1 MSAKDK
7 TRKKIAPTLL
17 SELPVADNTG
27 NAFNAAAQ
35 KKNPLANTADLIAM
49 RYGVSNEA
57 PQINEEAFEKNRN
70 VGKKIT
76 TLKDYFKQT
85 ADVFV
90 KNEAEKKEV
99 ATKKRKANAKL
110 TPCERKRNTLQRNLD
125 SYIKVCDRNF
135 SNESLITMADLART
149 KLAKN
154 SSVKGGSRIRM
165 HLRSY
170 KHRR

>member
-1 MSAKDK
+1 MSGKDK
-7 TRKKIAPTLL
+7 DKPRKKIAPTLV
-17 SELPVADNTG
+17 SELPVAS

-35 KKNPLANTADLIAM
+35 KKNPLATTADMIAM

-70 VGKKIT
+70 VGKKVI
-76 TLKDYFKQT
+76 TLKEYFKQT
-85 ADVFV
+85 ADVFAQ
-90 KNEAEKKEV
+90 NEAEKKEV

-149 KLAKN
+149 KIAKN
-154 SSVKGGSRIRM
+154 SSVKGG
-165 HLRSY
+165 LRLRRRY
-170 KHRR
+170 THRRR